1 MLMWFIL
8 FYMMYVVKAQDA
20 NRVGASISEKCSTLL
35 QVPSSMDTFDMLRR
49 TLNVNCFEYYNVGVN
64 RTVMSSIETT
74 YNDAI
79 ITAQHYEAAY
89 TANEHVLYAVKAWLN
104 MDAAEPLTKIQR
116 GLKECNSQLLVN
128 FFGAEDVRLVL
139 PTFISSLHYMKSCF
153 QRVFGDATQERTQL
167 LETYATKEL
176 AVEHS
181 AEAVREARQTMQ
193 DAHDQFELVRVIF
206 ERAIDAAFR
215 SVVR

>member
-1 MLMWFIL
+1 MLMWFFIFCL
-8 FYMMYVVKAQDA
+8 FNGVHAQNA
-20 NRVGASISEKCSTLL
+20 NSVGVSISQKCSTLL

-64 RTVMSSIETT
+64 GTVMSSIEST

-79 ITAQHYEAAY
+79 IAAQHYEAAY

-116 GLKECNSQLLVN
+116 ALKECNSQLLVN

-139 PTFISSLHYMKSCF
+139 PTFISSLDYMRSCF
-153 QRVFGDATQERTQL
+153 ERVLGDAIRERTQL
-167 LETYATKEL
+167 LETYDNREQT
-176 AVEHS
+176 VEKS
-181 AEAVREARQTMQ
+181 ANDLREARQGVE
-193 DAHDQFELVRVIF
+193 DAHIRFEHARDIF
-206 ERAIDAAFR
+206 ESAIDAAFR

>member
-1 MLMWFIL
+1 MWFLL
-8 FYMMYVVKAQDA
+8 FYMMYVVKAQYA

-35 QVPSSMDTFDMLRR
+35 QVPSSMDSFDMLRR

-64 RTVMSSIETT
+64 GTVMSSIETT

-79 ITAQHYEAAY
+79 IAAQHYEAAY

-104 MDAAEPLTKIQR
+104 MDASEPLTKIQR
-116 GLKECNSQLLVN
+116 TLKECNSQLLVN

-139 PTFISSLHYMKSCF
+139 PTFISSLHYMKLCF
-153 QRVFGDATQERTQL
+153 QRTFEDATRERTQL
-167 LETYATKEL
+167 LETYASKEL
-176 AVEHS
+176 ATQKS
-181 AEAVREARQTMQ
+181 NTDVREAHQVMQ
-193 DAHDQFELVRVIF
+193 DAHAQFEHARVIF

>member
-1 MLMWFIL
+1 MLMWFLLLYL
-8 FYMMYVVKAQDA
+8 FYVVKAQDA
-20 NRVGASISEKCSTLL
+20 NSVGASISEKCSTLL

-64 RTVMSSIETT
+64 HTVMTSIETT

-79 ITAQHYEAAY
+79 VAAQHYEAAY

-104 MDAAEPLTKIQR
+104 MDASEPLTKIQR

-139 PTFISSLHYMKSCF
+139 PTFLSSLDYMKSCF
-153 QRVFGDATQERTQL
+153 QRVFGDATRERSQL
-167 LETYATKEL
+167 LGTYAAKEL
-176 AVEHS
+176 TVQKS
-181 AEAVREARQTMQ
+181 AADVREARQVMQ
-193 DAHDQFELVRVIF
+193 DAHDQFELARVFF
-206 ERAIDAAFR
+206 EGAIDAAFR